1 MQRVP
6 SRGMSLVFCN
16 RLLWLFQGHL
26 KPPEGK
32 GISWVQWK
40 FLQMGQR
47 VVPLKAR
54 KQVHTMSFLS
64 GRRVSIGS
72 QTRAAPLLINS
83 VSRSTISCSLTPS
96 CISPLCRST
105 LLRLNHCLQKG
116 RVLKEK
122 ARARPCIPHL
132 SQTSFSARKKPNK
145 HFTLPWKDKCNSG
158 LRKVCALQPGFTFV
172 LLILSRKLVLF

>member
-6 SRGMSLVFCN
+6 SRGVSLVFWN

-96 CISPLCRST
+96 CISPLCWST